1 MVERSIKFNEQYGP
15 VTAQGFTFEP
25 SGYSTTVLA
34 GDDDYLTKDTL
45 WNFKVSKYEPLTRN
59 TLQILMYWI
68 MEQHSGQDIFK
79 GINKIGIF
87 NPRLNNAYTIDIADI
102 SSDIIKEVEEKVIC
116 Y

>member
-1 MVERSIKFNEQYGP
+1 MVERSIKFNEQYGA

-34 GDDDYLTKDTL
+34 GDGDYLTKDTL

-68 MEQHSGQDIFK
+68 MEQHLGQDIFK

>member
-1 MVERSIKFNEQYGP
+1 
-15 VTAQGFTFEP
+15 
-25 SGYSTTVLA
+25 
-34 GDDDYLTKDTL
+34 
-45 WNFKVSKYEPLTRN
+45 
-59 TLQILMYWI
+59 